1 MLDDL
6 ISVAGK
12 HCLYFKL
19 KLKLAAIYMRTL
31 SFGTIQ
37 KPAIMDKLLK
47 ALALQIGSEVSY
59 IELNQILE
67 PTKKQLSATFI
78 FLKKPL

>member
-1 MLDDL
+1 
-6 ISVAGK
+6 
-12 HCLYFKL
+12 
-19 KLKLAAIYMRTL
+19 
-31 SFGTIQ
+31 
-37 KPAIMDKLLK
+37 MDKLLK